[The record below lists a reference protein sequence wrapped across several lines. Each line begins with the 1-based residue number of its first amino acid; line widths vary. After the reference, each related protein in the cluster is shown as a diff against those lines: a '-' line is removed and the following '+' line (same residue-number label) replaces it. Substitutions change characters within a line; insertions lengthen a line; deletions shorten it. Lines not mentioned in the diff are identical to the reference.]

1 MVCWF
6 HGPSNSD
13 DDMQRYI
20 DDLLRA
26 DRAFEGREPAV
37 LMMYVE
43 HENPPPNAAWRA
55 RIANATAHPR
65 TKPLFVLAAESAL
78 IRGVVTAINWI
89 RRPVYPV
96 AVVSSADEGFARLE
110 QHLPGAGEK
119 ARALLDGLRLGRRA
133 AR

>member
-6 HGPSNSD
+6 HGPSNTD

-26 DRAFEGREPAV
+26 DRAFEGREPAI

-43 HENPPPNAAWRA
+43 RENPPPNAAWRA
-55 RIANATAHPR
+55 KIAHATATPR

-89 RRPVYPV
+89 RKPVYPV
-96 AVVSSADEGFARLE
+96 AVVATADEAYARCE
-110 QHLPGAGEK
+110 AHLPGSA
-119 ARALLDGLRLGRRA
+119 ARARTLLEELRAGARRG
-133 AR
+133 

>member
-6 HGPSNSD
+6 HGPSNTD

-37 LMMYVE
+37 LMMHVE
-43 HENPPPNAAWRA
+43 RNNPPPNAAWRA
-55 RIANATAHPR
+55 KIANATATPKTR
-65 TKPLFVLAAESAL
+65 PLFILSAESAL

-89 RRPVYPV
+89 RKPIYSV
-96 AVVSSADEGFARLE
+96 AVVATAEEGFARAE
-110 QHLPGAGEK
+110 EHLPGAGAR
-119 ARALLDGLRLGRRA
+119 ARALLGELRGRGA
-133 AR
+133 SAR